1 MDRVIEDPDDLA
13 DEDEARAGSSDAV
26 RAYYD
31 RYGDQER
38 GRLVE
43 RVRGRV
49 SFEVH
54 KGFLTTFVGPGARV
68 LEIGAGPARFTKVL
82 AQLGARVVVTDLSPV
97 QLSLNEHYLSGMPE
111 EAAVERRE
119 LLDICD
125 TSEFADGEF
134 DVVLA
139 FGGPLSYA
147 FERVD
152 EAMAGLLRITADSG
166 FVLASVMS
174 LLGSWRHYLP
184 AVTARAAVI
193 GEDVND
199 RIFATGDL
207 RHDPASEHICR
218 MFRAREA
225 RELVERNG
233 GTWVA
238 ASASNWGS
246 LADEETVL
254 ALEADPER
262 WRHFVGNEIR
272 ACAEPGALD
281 GGTHI
286 LFAATPRRF
295 S

>member
-1 MDRVIEDPDDLA
+1 MRD
-13 DEDEARAGSSDAV
+13 
-26 RAYYD
+26 YYD
-31 RYGDQER
+31 RYGDAER
-38 GRLVE
+38 DRLAA

-68 LEIGAGPARFTKVL
+68 LEIGAGPARFTEVL
-82 AQLGARVVVTDLSPV
+82 AELGARVVVTDLSPV
-97 QLSLNEHYLSGMPE
+97 QLSLNERYLAGRPG

-119 LLDICD
+119 LLDIAD
-125 TSEFADGEF
+125 TGQFADGEF

-147 FERVD
+147 FDRVD
-152 EAMAGLLRITADSG
+152 EAMAGLLRITADTG

-174 LLGSWRHYLP
+174 LLGTWRHYLP
-184 AVTARAAVI
+184 GVTARAAVI

-218 MFRAREA
+218 MFRAREV

-233 GTWVA
+233 GLMVA

-246 LADEETVL
+246 LADEATLL
-254 ALEADPER
+254 ALESDPVR
-262 WRHFVGNEIR
+262 WRHFLANEIR
-272 ACAEPGALD
+272 ACSEPGALD

-286 LFAATPRRF
+286 LFAATPAR
-295 S
+295 